1 MTNNSI
7 TMLLQTGGM
16 TMCGRYFVDFDA
28 LSDVLAEDW
37 GIVYHEAQS
46 HRQGDICP
54 GMTAPALLQDGAGLS
69 VKDMKWGFGR
79 AEGGL
84 VINARVETIATK
96 PMYRGIQ
103 QRQRC
108 ALPAFHYY
116 EWRGGDRQKF
126 EIGLSTRSMFFLA
139 GLYRIGR
146 EGTEFVVLTQP
157 PLKPITPIHDR
168 MPLLLD
174 SPAALRTWLGG
185 REIRFGDEDRLRIAA
200 SGPEQLQMKL

>member
-1 MTNNSI
+1 
-7 TMLLQTGGM
+7 
-16 TMCGRYFVDFDA
+16 MCGRYFVDFDELPDA
-28 LSDVLAEDW
+28 LAEEW
-37 GIVYHEAQS
+37 GLEYHEALS
-46 HRQGDICP
+46 ERGRRDICP
-54 GMTAPALLQDGAGLS
+54 GATAPALLKDGAGLS
-69 VKDMKWGFGR
+69 MREMKWGFGKP
-79 AEGGL
+79 EGGL
-84 VINARVETIATK
+84 VINARVETIAQK

-126 EIGLSTRSMFFLA
+126 EIGLARPVFFLA

-174 SPAALRTWLGG
+174 DQAALRAWLGG
-185 REIRFGDEDRLRIAA
+185 SDSTFTGAQRLRIAA
-200 SGPEQLQMKL
+200 SGPEQLRMRL

>member
-1 MTNNSI
+1 
-7 TMLLQTGGM
+7 
-16 TMCGRYFVDFDA
+16 MCGRYFVDFDELPDA
-28 LSDVLAEDW
+28 LAGEW
-37 GIVYHEAQS
+37 GLEYRESMSARGQ
-46 HRQGDICP
+46 RDICP
-54 GMTAPALLQDGAGLS
+54 GMTAPALLQDGGLS
-69 VKDMKWGFGR
+69 MKEMKWGFGKP
-79 AEGGL
+79 EGGL
-84 VINARVETIATK
+84 VINARVETIALK

-126 EIGLSTRSMFFLA
+126 EIGLAKKPLFFLA

-157 PLKPITPIHDR
+157 PLTPVTPIHDR

-174 SPAALRTWLGG
+174 EPSALRAWLGG
-185 REIRFGDEDRLRIAA
+185 SNMTFTGADRLRIAA
-200 SGPEQLQMKL
+200 SGPEQLRMPL